1 MTNPRR
7 QTVLHLI
14 VATLL
19 LIISPPAEAQIP
31 DLKVILGKGMPLWP
45 VFAQT
50 SHPIDEGLIGRWR
63 KWARKCAADKD
74 GRYAAFPSKYK
85 DQLEKAGDDEKCD
98 DGDMTSFNGLLC
110 AVGVAEGCDGVRE
123 AIRPVDGRWFR
134 SPKRKAFV
142 TEECPKGQAV
152 VDVRAHY
159 CERCV
164 STFSADMSLGVM
176 LFAVAQKDRE
186 SFGAWLQW
194 LDSVR
199 LPVPLCDG
207 AACAQLPWIRYCTD
221 DAPCK
226 RKEALKHLGDRAG
239 GKFVF
244 GIRDKELYIGGC
256 TARPW
261 DAYDFS
267 VSRRA
272 LNLSA
277 AAPGVEEYIHTV
289 HSILPVDQRVFG
301 VLSSQFTGTKKGY
314 PLHLDAVRI
323 LLRMLINNP
332 SLGQGWD
339 AVIPDPITVGFP
351 FQDGWDLSDPI
362 SLNATARNISRR
374 VAGNAFFKL
383 LAEGPTN
390 SVRERILQLCPD
402 PEATEKTKKAE
413 EKRPKTEWMWEIKDD
428 ELTEKQTERM
438 QWDCVFIGTL
448 FNKMRVR
455 SWNLDD
461 FLKAFAKRLN
471 PIAITKKGLELAIDA
486 AQSEINELQKR
497 LKSVKR
503 AKRSLDALN
512 REFSTQ
518 QKVLQ
523 KKEGDLVKEIEPYA
537 NAMKPIVSEVVP
549 RSPVPTPLGSPS
561 VEKVEEFVRDR
572 VKKLEETRS
581 KLADFDEKVRDKF
594 IKEKMDAEQKA
605 IHVAEDGLDKAKDK
619 LRKLKAEL
627 TAAKREELILAGYK
641 GVMLGQVDRIT
652 APK

>member
-1 MTNPRR
+1 
-7 QTVLHLI
+7 
-14 VATLL
+14 
-19 LIISPPAEAQIP
+19 
-31 DLKVILGKGMPLWP
+31 
-45 VFAQT
+45 
-50 SHPIDEGLIGRWR
+50 
-63 KWARKCAADKD
+63 
-74 GRYAAFPSKYK
+74 
-85 DQLEKAGDDEKCD
+85 
-98 DGDMTSFNGLLC
+98 
-110 AVGVAEGCDGVRE
+110 
-123 AIRPVDGRWFR
+123 
-134 SPKRKAFV
+134 
-142 TEECPKGQAV
+142 
-152 VDVRAHY
+152 
-159 CERCV
+159 
-164 STFSADMSLGVM
+164 
-176 LFAVAQKDRE
+176 
-186 SFGAWLQW
+186 
-194 LDSVR
+194 
-199 LPVPLCDG
+199 
-207 AACAQLPWIRYCTD
+207 
-221 DAPCK
+221 
-226 RKEALKHLGDRAG
+226 
-239 GKFVF
+239 
-244 GIRDKELYIGGC
+244 
-256 TARPW
+256 
-261 DAYDFS
+261 
-267 VSRRA
+267 
-272 LNLSA
+272 
-277 AAPGVEEYIHTV
+277 
-289 HSILPVDQRVFG
+289 
-301 VLSSQFTGTKKGY
+301 
-314 PLHLDAVRI
+314 
-323 LLRMLINNP
+323 
-332 SLGQGWD
+332 
-339 AVIPDPITVGFP
+339 
-351 FQDGWDLSDPI
+351 
-362 SLNATARNISRR
+362 
-374 VAGNAFFKL
+374 
-383 LAEGPTN
+383 
-390 SVRERILQLCPD
+390 
-402 PEATEKTKKAE
+402 
-413 EKRPKTEWMWEIKDD
+413 MWEIKDD